1 MTPVNQPASVP
12 SGGGSAAGVG
22 PDAAGCR
29 PTECRE
35 TPRDEFSQPAPVPAP
50 DAAINEG
57 TTPGQRRE
65 TCSLHNQ
72 YVPCRHRSHFGG
84 TETPKQEQGLEPWEE
99 IGWTREAWD
108 AFAWGIAMISD
119 TQFSNERMT
128 KAFGP
133 SEESNPKWAAKRAFI
148 KQVQSCR
155 DDLKASDDDEIKAQE
170 KADAEARRRD
180 AAREKVKREKME
192 RQLSGELDA
201 AAQSFLDFFESDGL
215 MGVDAML
222 SVKRPEALIDGLLY
236 MDSLAWLAGPSNT
249 YKTFLALDIAAR
261 AAFGMTYHGDD
272 RPMAMVGSL
281 VIVAEGAGAYGDRI
295 RAWERKN
302 GRKIP
307 RDQVTFYPRAVQLS
321 DLVVEMP
328 ALLAHVKRRKEQG
341 AGYGLIIF
349 DTQAMCTV
357 GVSENDNTEMGVVMN
372 VLHQLRE
379 ATGACIL
386 LVHYF
391 GADDAKGM
399 RGATAI
405 YAAATTVIAVKRQDG
420 LKVVL
425 STRAP
430 KGKQKDAEAMDAFLL
445 DLEKVGDVVEGWSSL
460 APTRAAHSGSKVRH
474 TPEVN
479 ARQRL
484 ILSILTATDEVGGLG
499 VSAIARHVTEEEGP
513 NPKTG
518 KPWSPSTTAS
528 WMGTLVRKELV
539 KKAGTS
545 YTITGIG
552 KDAVTDGPI
561 GEDGDQ

>member
-1 MTPVNQPASVP
+1 MSK
-12 SGGGSAAGVG
+12 
-22 PDAAGCR
+22 
-29 PTECRE
+29 
-35 TPRDEFSQPAPVPAP
+35 FSQPAP
-50 DAAINEG
+50 DADADADEATI
-57 TTPGQRRE
+57 PGQGGE
-65 TCSLHNQ
+65 TCPLHNQ
-72 YVPCRHRSHFGG
+72 YLPCRHRSHSAG
-84 TETPKQEQGLEPWEE
+84 TEASKQEQRPEPWEE
-99 IGWTREAWD
+99 IGWPREAWD
-108 AFAWGIAMISD
+108 AFAWGIAMTADPTFTSA
-119 TQFSNERMT
+119 RMT
-128 KAFGP
+128 DVFGLN
-133 SEESNPKWAAKRAFI
+133 EESNPRGAVKQAFI
-148 KQVQSCR
+148 KQMQSCR

-192 RQLSGELDA
+192 RRLSGELDA
-201 AAQSFLDFFESDGL
+201 AAQCFLDAFESDGL

-236 MDSLAWLAGPSNT
+236 TDSLAWLAGPSNT
-249 YKTFLALDIAAR
+249 YKSFLALDIAAR

-272 RPMAMVGSL
+272 RPMAIVASL

-307 RDQVTFYPRAVQLS
+307 RDQVMFYPRAVQLS

-328 ALLAHVKRRKEQG
+328 ALLAHVKRQREQG
-341 AGYGLIIF
+341 TGYGLIIF

-386 LVHYF
+386 LVHHF

-405 YAAATTVIAVKRQDG
+405 YAAATTVIAVKRKDD

-445 DLEKVGDVVEGWSSL
+445 DLEKVGDAEQGWSSL
-460 APTRAAHSGSKVRH
+460 APTRATHSGSKVQH

-479 ARQRL
+479 ARQLL
-484 ILSILTATDEVGGLG
+484 ILSILAATDEVGGLG

-513 NPKTG
+513 NPKTA
-518 KPWSPSTTAS
+518 KPWAPSTTAS
-528 WMGTLVRKELV
+528 WMDTLVRKDLV
-539 KKAGTS
+539 KKTGTS
-545 YTITGIG
+545 YTITDIG
-552 KDAVTDGPI
+552 KDALTDGPI
-561 GEDGDQ
+561 GEDNDR